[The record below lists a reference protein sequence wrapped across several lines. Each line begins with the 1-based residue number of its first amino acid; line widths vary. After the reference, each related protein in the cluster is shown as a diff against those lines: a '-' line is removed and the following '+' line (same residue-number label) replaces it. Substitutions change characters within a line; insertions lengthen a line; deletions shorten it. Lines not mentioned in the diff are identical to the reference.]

1 MTPEEKNRLEREKLK
16 EAYKA
21 ELKKRKEFLNSAKQL
36 QTSRKLNDAISKI
49 TDALNDDTDEWVE
62 KLNRESAVGEAKM
75 DMFLEQASQTTN
87 EMEKLANEAELAKN
101 SAQDLVSQMKK
112 EMGILDIDIEEDE
125 KKLEEILKEDT
136 DKEKKKDTP
145 PPKKSMG
152 DI

>member
-21 ELKKRKEFLNSAKQL
+21 ELKKRKEFLNNTKQL

-49 TDALNDDTDEWVE
+49 TDALNDDTDVWID
-62 KLNRESAVGEAKM
+62 KLNQESAVGEAKM
-75 DMFLEQASQTTN
+75 DMFMDSASNATQ
-87 EMEKLANEAELAKN
+87 EIEKLANEAELAKS
-101 SAQDLVSQMKK
+101 SAQNLVDQMKK
-112 EMGILDIDIEEDE
+112 EMGMFDIDMEEDK
-125 KKLEEILKEDT
+125 KKLEEILDED
-136 DKEKKKDTP
+136 KKKDTP